1 MKGNLDVRFNFFSSS
16 SSSSRERKE
25 NLKRFLRVCTTNF
38 NLKLLYLIIVGGSD
52 KEIRYDE
59 SKLTI
64 LEKRRKEER
73 RGKME
78 VCRLECLRY

>member
-25 NLKRFLRVCTTNF
+25 NLKIFLRVCTTNF

>member
-1 MKGNLDVRFNFFSSS
+1 MFVLISSLLLLLL
-16 SSSSRERKE
+16 ERKE
-25 NLKRFLRVCTTNF
+25 NLKIFLRVCTTNF

-73 RGKME
+73 RGKNGG
-78 VCRLECLRY
+78 LSLRVSSILD

>member
-1 MKGNLDVRFNFFSSS
+1 MFFLISSLLLLLL
-16 SSSSRERKE
+16 ERKE
-25 NLKRFLRVCTTNF
+25 NLKIFLRVCTTNF

-73 RGKME
+73 RGKNGG
-78 VCRLECLRY
+78 LSLRVSSILD